1 MKTIVTIILFLAAYY
16 GSQAQSIQYKQSSI
30 NITCDGGFS
39 TNDNTIRYS
48 ITSDLN
54 DAYLLGELFKDKSFS
69 VVNGIAVYSGS
80 ASVSNMW
87 QIIDMVEIEQ
97 EDVGTKIKPAI
108 IKWSINMIYDM
119 NLLNINKSDWAVKN

>member
-1 MKTIVTIILFLAAYY
+1 MKKLATLIIFLAAWY
-16 GSQAQSIQYKQSSI
+16 GDVTAQSIQYKQTSI

-54 DAYLLGELFKDKSFS
+54 DAYLLKELFPSIKPTIINDL
-69 VVNGIAVYSGS
+69 AVISGS
-80 ASVSNMW
+80 CDVKNMW
-87 QIIDMVEIEQ
+87 QIIEMVEIEQ

-108 IKWSINMIYDM
+108 IKWSINIIYDM
-119 NLLNINKSDWAVKN
+119 NLLNINKSDWTIK